1 MPKLILRDHYLVLGV
16 SRKATETEIKKA
28 YRARAKELH
37 PDKLGP
43 DATPDEIAEAQS
55 LFNEATE
62 AYDALLDEEL
72 RREVDR
78 WLEDQTGTASDFSF
92 PEPESWTREARPTPD
107 VPEPDRFE
115 HEGVWV
121 YVVYGLDYYSEYV
134 TATIQVSINDV
145 FEILTWPSLPHSATI
160 TRFEVVDAKGDVVG
174 HGYSLESMRDNYRRF
189 RAEENRNRDR
199 RDWKVRLD
207 ALSAQRDA
215 LDTRGLPVA
224 TLDQLLRQASHMV
237 AGAFQ
242 WEYSDSLAMTIW
254 NDFEPNRFDTRG
266 RRYGHSRDSV
276 VQAIREVEKEIE
288 RLESRDISESLP
300 EDLLSGWI
308 THPDIRFNNEV
319 IAAYDLF
326 SIRSGGEIPRYT
338 EEAVREHYRSRLE
351 GVSADALLTTGLRL
365 PDEREVIQEL
375 IDEGAVDMAP
385 ETVEIA
391 GNKKSSSYQVEY
403 FFDQMDGE
411 LKPVGVVTVPLVVY
425 RKNCSR
431 CGVKST
437 FPTLPHGIQLLIRVR
452 VSGDP
457 EVISDAHPDGPELQ
471 TEVERCLKRKTRRG
485 VPPDGEEPPPW
496 HVGRTRRL

>member
-1 MPKLILRDHYLVLGV
+1 MPKLILRNHYLVLGV
-16 SRKATETEIKKA
+16 SREATENEIKKA
-28 YRARAKELH
+28 YRSRAKELH

-43 DATPDEIAEAQS
+43 NATTEEIAEAQS

-62 AYDALLDEEL
+62 AYDVLLDEGL
-72 RREVDR
+72 REEIDS
-78 WLEDQTGTASDFSF
+78 WLSGQNSSSQSF
-92 PEPESWTREARPTPD
+92 TPPEYEYEPRPTRPTPT

-145 FEILTWPSLPHSATI
+145 FEILTWPTLPHSSTI

-199 RDWKVRLD
+199 RGWKVRLD
-207 ALSAQRDA
+207 ELSAQRDA

-224 TLDQLLRQASHMV
+224 TLDQLLRQARHME
-237 AGAFQ
+237 AGAFN
-242 WEYSDSLAMTIW
+242 WEYSDSLTMTIW
-254 NDFEPNRFDTRG
+254 NDLGPSHFDTRG

-276 VQAIREVEKEIE
+276 VQAIRAVEKEIE
-288 RLESRDISESLP
+288 RLESQEAPGALL
-300 EDLLSGWI
+300 EDLLAGRI

-319 IAAYDLF
+319 IAAYDLL

-338 EEAVREHYRSRLE
+338 EEMVREHYRCRLE
-351 GVSADALLTTGLRL
+351 GVSADTLLTTDLRL
-365 PDEREVIQEL
+365 PDDRDVIQEM
-375 IDEGAVDMAP
+375 IDEGLVDMAP
-385 ETVEIA
+385 GTVEIA
-391 GNKKSSSYQVEY
+391 GNKRSSDYPVEY
-403 FFDQMDGE
+403 FFDRVDGE
-411 LKPVGVVTVPLVVY
+411 MRPVGIVTVPLIVY
-425 RKNCSR
+425 KKNR
-431 CGVKST
+431 AECGVKST
-437 FPTLPHGIQLLIRVR
+437 FPVLPHGIQLLIRVK

-457 EVISDAHPDGPELQ
+457 EVISDAHPDGPALR

-485 VPPDGEEPPPW
+485 VQAGEEPPPW
-496 HVGRTRRL
+496 FVGRIRRP